1 MICDPAHGFDAL
13 SVLEVKI
20 KKGGGPK
27 AIQNFNLHADHTI
40 EQIGSELFNEIM
52 LSPEYAEMVSV
63 NKSLFEKV
71 DAVKINPCLGKE
83 VDDLVEIRNLTK
95 KKLQKKFFPEVE
107 FMEQKIGYKNK
118 D

>member
-13 SVLEVKI
+13 AILEVKI
-20 KKGGGPK
+20 KKGGGVK
-27 AIQNFNLHADHTI
+27 AIQNFNLHSEHTI
-40 EQIGSELFNEIM
+40 ELIGLELFNKIM
-52 LSPEYAEMVSV
+52 SSPEYAEMVSV

-83 VDDLVEIRNLTK
+83 VDDWVEIRNLTK
-95 KKLQKKFFPEVE
+95 KKLQKKFFPEFE
-107 FMEQKIGYKNK
+107 FMEQKIGYKNN